1 MPKMLQIGSLMRGK
15 VVIEGKT
22 RKKNSSVSNT
32 KIQMAND
39 KLANM
44 GVLGNG
50 VKQKNSTPQMSQNV
64 LAAIGC
70 SIDTTTD
77 RDFSLLTQQ
86 TDTEVIQNPNIIDET
101 KWAELKNEKITAL
114 DKFPSVDDNFFKPD
128 YPISITAKDQWLSP
142 PQAKEVV
149 KNSSEVVKDILRI
162 NLKTPYKRTLPQFK

>member
-1 MPKMLQIGSLMRGK
+1 MPKMIQISSLMRNK
-15 VVIEGKT
+15 IVIKGRPL
-22 RKKNSSVSNT
+22 RKSSAISNT
-32 KIQMAND
+32 KIEMAND
-39 KLANM
+39 IFVNTGALVPGAAENAN
-44 GVLGNG
+44 VA
-50 VKQKNSTPQMSQNV
+50 KMSQNV
-64 LAAIGC
+64 LAVIGC
-70 SIDTTTD
+70 SIDSTTD

-142 PQAKEVV
+142 PQAKEVI